1 MRTPF
6 ETFLVLPLVALA
18 APALAA
24 QEPPEPQPR
33 ESEEEPERPTVREE
47 LDRRSMQQNDL
58 VDELREL
65 FLEVE
70 RKLEEVDDQ
79 LASAGAGEIPLE
91 MPEDSGLDDLLRA
104 SQERC
109 EQAVGGIDRILE
121 IAQQLGGSGGGSQ
134 GQPQGPSPLDEER
147 DRGPQER
154 EKTPEAPEHPSD
166 EQEGQKPE
174 DSPRPDRGPGEN
186 RPGDPRTDET
196 GPPATP
202 GDDAREWGFLPERVQ
217 ERFRNQ
223 GGDDLPPRYRD
234 WIDAYYRRLNQR
246 RP

>member
-1 MRTPF
+1 MRTRWIAS
-6 ETFLVLPLVALA
+6 LALPLVALA
-18 APALAA
+18 APVLGA
-24 QEPPEPQPR
+24 QETEESNEPQ
-33 ESEEEPERPTVREE
+33 EPERPDVRDE
-47 LDRRSMQQNDL
+47 LDRSSMRRNDL
-58 VDELREL
+58 VDELRQL

-104 SQERC
+104 SKERC
-109 EQAVGGIDRILE
+109 EQAVGGIERILE
-121 IAQQLGGSGGGSQ
+121 IAQQLGGSGGGSG
-134 GQPQGPSPLDEER
+134 GQPQGPSPLDQER

-154 EKTPEAPEHPSD
+154 EKTPEAPEPSKQD
-166 EQEGQKPE
+166 HEGQKPQ
-174 DSPRPDRGPGEN
+174 DSSRPDREPGEN
-186 RPGDPRTDET
+186 RPDEPRTDET
-196 GPPATP
+196 GPPVPP
-202 GDDAREWGFLPERVQ
+202 GDDAGEWGFLPERMQ

-234 WIDAYYRRLNQR
+234 WIDAYYRRLNAR